1 MSLPSELIALVERLN
16 QELDRIQVEAT
27 EGTRLA
33 NAILNRFPDN
43 FVVIQLLAFL
53 NASLFFVETSRR
65 QIQTRTE
72 DIVASGVTDEVI
84 QEAGED
90 LSIELGRVLE
100 TKIRVS
106 NILELAREAEQKAR
120 EMCEIITNHSRKWR
134 LKAETIRFEAVDK
147 R

>member
-16 QELDRIQVEAT
+16 QELDRIQFEAT

-43 FVVIQLLAFL
+43 FMVIQLLAFL

-72 DIVASGVTDEVI
+72 DISASGVTDEVI

-106 NILELAREAEQKAR
+106 LIKNRLENLQ
-120 EMCEIITNHSRKWR
+120 
-134 LKAETIRFEAVDK
+134 
-147 R
+147 